1 MKTVVITGGTGLLGT
16 RLSELLTEQG
26 YTVRHLSRRANPN
39 AKYPAYA
46 WNIKTQTIDEKALE
60 EADAIIHLAGAGI
73 ADQRWTTKRKKEIYD
88 SRVLSTKLL
97 ANCIKKLQQKPKVFV
112 ACSAIGFYG
121 AHGTQEL
128 TEKSPVGTGFMSD
141 VCHQWEV
148 SSNLVREQGIR
159 TPIIRVGIVLSTKG
173 GAMPKLTMTHFSRT
187 GSYFGNGQ
195 QYYAWIHI
203 DDIARLFIE
212 AMENQQMA
220 GIYNGTAP
228 QPATNKDLG
237 QALIQGRQ
245 KKMLLLPVPSF
256 VPKLLMGEMAN
267 VVLNS
272 TRAIP
277 EATTATG
284 FKFQYGDLTTAIKD
298 LYQRKI

>member
-16 RLSELLTEQG
+16 RLSALLTERG
-26 YTVRHLSRRANPN
+26 YTVRHLSRRANLK
-39 AKYPAYA
+39 AQYPAYA
-46 WNIKTQTIDEKALE
+46 WNIKKQTIDEAALVQ
-60 EADAIIHLAGAGI
+60 ADAIIHLAGAGV
-73 ADQRWTTKRKKEIYD
+73 ADQRWTKKRKQEIYD

-97 ANCIKKLQQKPKVFV
+97 ADTLKKLNQNLQVFV

-121 AHGTQEL
+121 SQAAQEL
-128 TEKSPVGTGFMSD
+128 TEQSPLGTGFMSD
-141 VCHQWEV
+141 VCKKWED
-148 SSNLVREQGIR
+148 SSQAIREQGIR

-212 AMENQQMA
+212 AMENKLMT

-237 QALIQGRQ
+237 QALIHGRK
-245 KKMLLLPVPSF
+245 KKMLLLPVPS
-256 VPKLLMGEMAN
+256 VLPRLLMGEMAN

-272 TRAIP
+272 TRAVP
-277 EATTATG
+277 SATLATG
-284 FKFQYGDLTTAIKD
+284 FQFKYGNLASAIND